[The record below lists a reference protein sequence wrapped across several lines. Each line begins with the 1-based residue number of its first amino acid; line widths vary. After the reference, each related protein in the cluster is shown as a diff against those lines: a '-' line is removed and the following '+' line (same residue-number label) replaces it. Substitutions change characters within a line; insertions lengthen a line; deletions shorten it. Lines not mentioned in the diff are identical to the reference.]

1 MDHRNKP
8 SPQMYLAH
16 HGIKG
21 QRWGIRRFQRED
33 GSLTFAGRKRY
44 NDDTSDV
51 KKRAEKTNRD
61 YNPAAMN
68 SKTKKSNHRLKLEK
82 IYLEKGLTQKDAEL
96 QAYKREKT
104 EKALAIVGGLTIAAA
119 VAYVAY
125 KYHDKTVDK
134 VIQPGTLL
142 QNISRDD
149 TLGVRDAFYS
159 SRTQMDNTKYRGIYG
174 SSIQAMGGKVY
185 EKKIGVNSA
194 LKIASETRARDALA
208 DLVKNDSTYAQTL
221 KTHLQSCVGRY
232 GNSTQNE
239 VIRRGLDSLKNGK
252 VDSKVYE
259 ALNLSLVDHGYD
271 AIIDT
276 NDKKYSGYKTSS
288 PVIVLNAAKTAVQS
302 VREVEGSEIQ
312 KAALK
317 GYLDIA
323 VKDIVP
329 KAGVAAGVTA
339 LMTTGTKALENRS
352 DMEIVR
358 RYRAEHPNS
367 KLSYTDILRMEKK

>member
-1 MDHRNKP
+1 M
-8 SPQMYLAH
+8 
-16 HGIKG
+16 
-21 QRWGIRRFQRED
+21 
-33 GSLTFAGRKRY
+33 
-44 NDDTSDV
+44 
-51 KKRAEKTNRD
+51 
-61 YNPAAMN
+61 
-68 SKTKKSNHRLKLEK
+68 
-82 IYLEKGLTQKDAEL
+82 
-96 QAYKREKT
+96 
-104 EKALAIVGGLTIAAA
+104 
-119 VAYVAY
+119 
-125 KYHDKTVDK
+125 
-134 VIQPGTLL
+134 IQPGTLL

-259 ALNLSLVDHGYD
+259 ALNLSLVDHALETSDAVNKGFYDKLKSLGYD